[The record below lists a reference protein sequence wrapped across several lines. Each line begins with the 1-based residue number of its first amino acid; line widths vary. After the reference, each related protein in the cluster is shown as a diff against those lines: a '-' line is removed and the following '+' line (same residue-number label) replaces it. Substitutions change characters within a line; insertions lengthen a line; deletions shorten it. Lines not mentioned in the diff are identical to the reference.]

1 MAVGNEEGSLP
12 SSHPIPPKIRTFLA
26 ELPPLS
32 EGAEAEVGPVL
43 VHGAL
48 RPVGAVVLPRGAH
61 RRLLLAHHAEPPVRA
76 RTADEGRREKKAQ
89 MLN

>member
-12 SSHPIPPKIRTFLA
+12 SSHPMPPKIRTFLA

-48 RPVGAVVLPRGAH
+48 RPVGAVVLARRAH
-61 RRLLLAHHAEPPVRA
+61 RRLLLAHHAEPAVRA
-76 RTADEGRREKKAQ
+76 
-89 MLN
+89 